1 MKIDCTPLHARLLT
15 INPDGEQRR
24 FRLRRRYCIDKNERS
39 SRNETFAL
47 RSEIPCFVSIT
58 RKFPAM
64 IMRPVNGTKRKLAY
78 IIGVI
83 SNETLRR
90 SFVRNVIRENI
101 IISSIYVLFSLSSS
115 VSIIVIL
122 SSVIT
127 RDYTFHILK
136 VKYHMK
142 FRCNLR

>member
-64 IMRPVNGTKRKLAY
+64 IMRPVNGTKRKALA
-78 IIGVI
+78 
-83 SNETLRR
+83 
-90 SFVRNVIRENI
+90 
-101 IISSIYVLFSLSSS
+101 
-115 VSIIVIL
+115 
-122 SSVIT
+122 
-127 RDYTFHILK
+127 
-136 VKYHMK
+136 
-142 FRCNLR
+142 